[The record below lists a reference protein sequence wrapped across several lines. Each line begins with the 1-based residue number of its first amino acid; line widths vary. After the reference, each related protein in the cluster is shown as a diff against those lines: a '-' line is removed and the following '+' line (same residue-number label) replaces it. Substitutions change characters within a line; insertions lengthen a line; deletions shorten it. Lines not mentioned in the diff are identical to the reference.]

1 MYTCLCKEL
10 IKLYACTLQVGGG
23 NWYTHVHGGEDYHV
37 WLQFKLAVHRVM
49 HARFFPSSKGGT
61 HWYIWCSQD
70 VLPRERPY
78 HPERTGSH
86 PNAEV
91 KLGRAWLV
99 LARGTSWEP

>member
-1 MYTCLCKEL
+1 MRYSGLGLVYVVVLGC
-10 IKLYACTLQVGGG
+10 
-23 NWYTHVHGGEDYHV
+23 
-37 WLQFKLAVHRVM
+37 
-49 HARFFPSSKGGT
+49 GT
-61 HWYIWCSQD
+61 
-70 VLPRERPY
+70 RERPY